1 MQVFSAASLTERDFE
16 KILSFLRSGGVIG
29 FPTDTAY
36 GLGADPWNET
46 AVRQIFKIKGRPD
59 AKPLLLL
66 IDSFEMLEQV
76 AFIPKDLHELTERFW
91 PGPLTV
97 ILPAREATVLS
108 SITAGTGTV
117 GVRWPS
123 APFALRLVNALRKPI
138 TATSANRTGM
148 GTAVTADE
156 VRFQLHN
163 RLDVLVDGGTLPTR
177 SGSTLLD
184 LSVDPPV
191 LLREGP
197 VSFVAL
203 QEAMKGRI
211 RLNN

>member
-36 GLGADPWNET
+36 GLGADPWNEA

-59 AKPLLLL
+59 TRPILLL
-66 IDSFEMLEQV
+66 IDSFEMLEHV
-76 AFIPKDLHELTERFW
+76 AFIPKDLHALTERFW
-91 PGPLTV
+91 PGPLTM
-97 ILPAREATVLS
+97 ILPARESTVLS

-148 GTAVTADE
+148 GTAVTAEE
-156 VRFQLHN
+156 VRFQLHD

-197 VSFVAL
+197 VSFAAL
-203 QEAMKGRI
+203 QEAMDGRI